1 MRALA
6 DASSIY
12 EAARMEKTHVLE
24 GLYTVEIARY
34 EIGNTLWKH
43 TSLLGDFSPSESGEM
58 MQMFTRVF
66 AVMSLFQIS
75 GHEREVLELSCELKI
90 PYYDASYIHFA
101 CERGLSLVT
110 EDAQLARKGKEM
122 GLDCV
127 SVVEL

>member
-24 GLYTVEIARY
+24 GLHTVEIARY

-43 TSLLGDFSPSESGEM
+43 TSLFGDFSRGEAEEM
-58 MQMFTRVF
+58 MRLFTKVF
-66 AVMSLFQIS
+66 AAMSLFQIA

-90 PYYDASYIHFA
+90 PYYDASYVHFA
-101 CERGLSLVT
+101 YERGLSLVT
-110 EDAQLARKGKEM
+110 EDAQLARKGRVM

-127 SVVEL
+127 SVAQL